1 MQEPAALGV
10 VVDQDAFFLHVS
22 LLPGCIVCGCGGL
35 PVLDDPWEI
44 LDGPMDGGQFG

>member
-10 VVDQDAFFLHVS
+10 VVDQYTFFYMFHYSPDA
-22 LLPGCIVCGCGGL
+22 LLCGCGGL